1 MTYWINEIPNHFKTR
16 EMCIEAAE
24 TNPWQLE
31 YFPGHLLNYVPVQFV
46 TQEQVKLW
54 HDYDDDCNY
63 NELIKWY

>member
-1 MTYWINEIPNHFKTR
+1 
-16 EMCIEAAE
+16 MCIEAAE

-54 HDYDDDCNY
+54 HDYDDDYND